1 MLRYTGRLSRI
12 AFLLATWFGCGLAP
26 VAPGTVG
33 ALGAIAL
40 AVFVEHHHHLGTFGW
55 AIVALLATPVGIW
68 AADRY
73 AASLGKKD
81 PGAVVIDEVLG
92 QWLTL
97 AGAARLDQW
106 QVWLAAFT
114 LFRLFDIVKPFP
126 VRRLEAIPGG
136 AGIVIDDLG
145 AGVYAALVL
154 WALTRFG
161 VI

>member
-1 MLRYTGRLSRI
+1 MSRI
-12 AFLLATWFGCGLAP
+12 AFLLATWFGCGLVPIAS
-26 VAPGTVG
+26 GTVG
-33 ALGAIAL
+33 ALAALVIAS
-40 AVFVEHHHHLGTFGW
+40 FVEHHHHWGPLGWGIF
-55 AIVALLATPVGIW
+55 ALAATPVGIW

-73 AASLGKKD
+73 AASLNKKD

-97 AGAARLDQW
+97 AGASRLDDW
-106 QVWLAAFT
+106 RVWLAAFL

-145 AGVYAALVL
+145 AGVYAAL
-154 WALTRFG
+154 ALYALSHFG
-161 VI
+161 AL